1 MAKLSVEQALAKAKS
16 HTKKGEVVE
25 AQALY
30 TVVLKAFPNNKK
42 AQQGLV
48 FAGKTTQSTAIQS
61 STQRTINQLANL
73 FNQGQLALVAQQ
85 AEALTKDYPNNFV
98 IWSFMGGANLGIGQ
112 AAKAVQAFNRVTQL
126 NPNYPEGHN
135 NLGSAL
141 QKLGRYE
148 ESLKCFKNA
157 SKSISGSTNS
167 FLIV

>member
-30 TVVLKAFPNNKK
+30 TVVLKTFTNNKK

-73 FNQGQLALVAQQ
+73 FNQGQLSLVAKQ
-85 AEALTKDYPNNFV
+85 AEALSKYYPDNFV
-98 IWSFMGGANLGIGQ
+98 IWSYLGGAYLGLGK
-112 AAKAVQAFNRVTQL
+112 AGKAVKAFNRVTGL

-135 NLGSAL
+135 NLGAAL
-141 QKLGRYE
+141 QTLGSYE
-148 ESLKCFKNA
+148 ESLKSFDNA
-157 SKSISGSTNS
+157 VSLK
-167 FLIV
+167 L